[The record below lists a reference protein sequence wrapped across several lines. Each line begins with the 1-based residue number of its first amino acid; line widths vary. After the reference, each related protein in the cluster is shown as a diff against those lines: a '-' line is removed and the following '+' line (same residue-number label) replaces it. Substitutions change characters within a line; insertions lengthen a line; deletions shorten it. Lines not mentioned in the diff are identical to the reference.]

1 MPYFTFSV
9 LSANNVSIQLNKV
22 VRELVLNN
30 NRRPNTCEHE
40 WLTQIPW
47 SSNAATVFS
56 HKRDKPVGYCAP
68 AETEM
73 RQQSFQL
80 DVYVCPH
87 HSIGTQ

>member
-56 HKRDKPVGYCAP
+56 HKRDKSIGYCAA

-73 RQQSFQL
+73 
-80 DVYVCPH
+80 
-87 HSIGTQ
+87 